1 MVIGVKSNSKTVA
14 FIVFETPN
22 AFCKSES
29 PVQLVDPSLNMLEF
43 GPIVDVAFPVL
54 NTIPFAKGKPLV
66 PLSK

>member
-14 FIVFETPN
+14 LMVLETPN

-29 PVQLVDPSLNMLEF
+29 PAQLVDPSLTILEF
-43 GPIVDVAFPVL
+43 GPIADVAFPVL
-54 NTIPFAKGKPLV
+54 NTIPFANGKLLV